1 MKSTSYSVWRFEEL
15 KMLEREK
22 VKDRHDEIVKSQEID
37 LLSGLRFKL
46 SKTLKADFQIF
57 KLISLS
63 YFLHIS

>member
-1 MKSTSYSVWRFEEL
+1 
-15 KMLEREK
+15 MLEREK